1 MPTEIER
8 KHLLKPGLCYAFI
21 AVKSRRTGILL
32 VTLWT
37 ALWLLPAAASFGQTD
52 KLDTV
57 VEAKMRA
64 ANITG
69 LSLAVIHDGKL
80 IAAKGY
86 GLADKSSRKPV
97 TTETL
102 FQAASISKAVAAL
115 GALRLVEQRVF
126 SLDADVNTVLKK
138 WKLPENDFTR
148 EKKVTLRGIL
158 SHTAGLTVHGFG
170 GYEAG
175 SPVPKLRQVLE
186 GAEPANSA
194 AVRVE
199 SVPGSR
205 WSYSGGGYTVMQQMV
220 LDTTPKPFPQFMAE
234 TVLLPLG
241 MKSSTYEQPLPASR
255 ASQAATGH
263 YPDGTPVNG
272 RWHIYP
278 EMAAAG
284 LWTTASDL
292 ARFITGVRQAFAGES
307 KSVISQ
313 AMVAQM
319 LTVQMDDDGLGL
331 FLAGSGDSLR
341 FSHSGRNEG
350 FDSFLMGYARK
361 AQGIAILINSNDESG
376 MMRAL
381 AREISAMCHW

>member
-1 MPTEIER
+1 MATEIER
-8 KHLLKPGLCYAFI
+8 KYLLKPDLWQPTGLG
-21 AVKSRRTGILL
+21 RTGILL
-32 VTLWT
+32 ATLWT
-37 ALWLLPAAASFGQTD
+37 ALCLLPATASFGQAD
-52 KLDTV
+52 KLDAL

-69 LSLAVIHDGKL
+69 LSLAVIHEGKL
-80 IAAKGY
+80 IKAQGY

-102 FQAASISKAVAAL
+102 FQAASISKPVAAL

-138 WKLPENDFTR
+138 WKLPENKFTQ

-170 GYEAG
+170 GYEVG
-175 SPVPKLRQVLE
+175 GPVPRLRQVLD
-186 GAEPANSA
+186 GTTPANSA

-255 ASQAATGH
+255 ASHAATGH
-263 YPDGTPVNG
+263 YADGTPVKG

-292 ARFITGVRQAFAGES
+292 ARFITGVRQAYAGES
-307 KSVISQ
+307 NSVISQ
-313 AMVAQM
+313 SMAVQM

-331 FLAGSGDSLR
+331 FLTGSGDSLR
-341 FSHSGRNEG
+341 FSHNGRNEG

-361 AQGIAILINSNDESG
+361 AQGIAILINANDESG
-376 MMRAL
+376 MMAEL
-381 AREISAMCHW
+381 AREISAMYHW

>member
-1 MPTEIER
+1 MTTEIKR
-8 KHLLKPGLCYAFI
+8 KHLLKPGLWQLTGPG
-21 AVKSRRTGILL
+21 RHTGILF

-52 KLDTV
+52 KLDAI

-69 LSLAVIHDGKL
+69 LSLAVIHDGKVVT
-80 IAAKGY
+80 AKGY
-86 GLADKSSRKPV
+86 GLRDKSSRKPV

-102 FQAASISKAVAAL
+102 FQAASISKPVAAL
-115 GALRLVEQRVF
+115 GALRLVQQQVF

-170 GYEAG
+170 GYAAG
-175 SPVPKLRQVLE
+175 SPVPKLRQVLD
-186 GAEPANSA
+186 GAKPANSA

-205 WSYSGGGYTVMQQMV
+205 WSYSGGGYTVMQQMM

-241 MKSSTYEQPLPASR
+241 MKSSTYEQPLPASK
-255 ASQAATGH
+255 AAQAATGH
-263 YPDGTPVNG
+263 YADGTPVNG

-292 ARFITGVRQAFAGES
+292 ALFITGVRQAFAGES
-307 KSVISQ
+307 ESVISQ
-313 AMVAQM
+313 PMATQM

-341 FSHSGRNEG
+341 FSHNGRNEG
-350 FDSFLMGYARK
+350 FDSLLMGYARK
-361 AQGIAILINSNDESG
+361 AQGIVILINANDESG
-376 MMRAL
+376 MMRGL
-381 AREISAMCHW
+381 AREISTMYHW